1 MMAKKLEANIEN
13 QLKNTSFYDFSN
25 LLLKK
30 ERVPVLTIET
40 LERAIGNEL
49 KSGKYYD
56 LTKLKIKAKTYR
68 NLKNLECERS
78 HCIFTYER
86 KAGHLFQF
94 KNVLGGYFMTLSA
107 AQLNG
112 RFKEININELQKN
125 NINTEEQQ

>member
-1 MMAKKLEANIEN
+1 MMAKKLEANIEK

-30 ERVPVLTIET
+30 ERVPILTIET
-40 LERAIGNEL
+40 LERAIGDEL
-49 KSGKYYD
+49 KPGKYYD
-56 LTKLKIKAKTYR
+56 LTKLKIKAKAYR

-86 KAGHLFQF
+86 KSGHLFQF
-94 KNVLGGYFMTLSA
+94 KNVLGGYFITLSA

-125 NINTEEQQ
+125 STNTEEQQ